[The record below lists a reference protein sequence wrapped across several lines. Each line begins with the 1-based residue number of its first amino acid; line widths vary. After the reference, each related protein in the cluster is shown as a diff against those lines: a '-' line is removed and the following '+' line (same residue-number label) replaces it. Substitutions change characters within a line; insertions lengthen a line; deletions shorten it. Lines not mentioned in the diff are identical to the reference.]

1 MDNQEKIDEWLHLNS
16 TLLESVQI
24 STFISVTVPENN
36 NLEDEHLLQ
45 MNRMEKLFLFFSNF
59 SREYLTTHLAKI
71 IDPDN
76 KSITIYNFFSE
87 AGFYRQGFEY
97 KAYKEWKKK
106 TKSFCKKVQGARNR
120 FSSHT
125 DKASFHD
132 KEYFGLYI
140 EDCDEFLKETF
151 EFFDILYD
159 GDDTLKKSFDEIIG
173 MGFYP
178 KIKPSELA
186 QTRKVSMAKDVLYLE
201 KVSRES

>member
-1 MDNQEKIDEWLHLNS
+1 MDNKEKIEEWLYLNS
-16 TLLESVQI
+16 TLLEAVQI

-76 KSITIYNFFSE
+76 KSITIYNFFGVS
-87 AGFYRQGFEY
+87 GFDKQGAEY

-106 TKSFCKKVQGARNR
+106 TKSFCKKVQGVRNR

-125 DKASFHD
+125 DKASFHN

-140 EDCDEFLKETF
+140 EDCDEFLKETLA
-151 EFFDILYD
+151 FFDVLYEQD
-159 GDDTLKKSFDEIIG
+159 VELKEKFNEVIRIG
-173 MGFYP
+173 LFP
-178 KIKPSELA
+178 KLKPSELA
-186 QTRKVSMAKDVLYLE
+186 DVRRKSMIKNVLYLKRIE
-201 KVSRES
+201 K